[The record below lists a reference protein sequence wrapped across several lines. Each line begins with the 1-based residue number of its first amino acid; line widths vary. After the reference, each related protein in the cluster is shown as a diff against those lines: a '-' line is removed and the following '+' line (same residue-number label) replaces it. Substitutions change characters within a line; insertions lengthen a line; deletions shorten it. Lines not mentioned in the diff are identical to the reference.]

1 MSALPVLSPDLTD
14 RAAPGLLRADVWR
27 ADALAA
33 PRAQTLSSGDAA
45 LDAQLPGGG
54 WPVGALTE
62 LLQAPGAHNEWRLL
76 LPALARSGTGPV
88 VLVAPPHLPFAPALQ
103 AQGLQAQRLLW
114 LGAAD
119 SPDTAALWLSEQ
131 ALRCAAVYAVLAW
144 LPQVRPEQL
153 RRLQWAAAEHHKLL
167 FVLRPEVAQAQ
178 ASPAVLRLLLDV
190 ADSAALSVQ
199 ILKRRGPPLAE
210 PLHLAARA
218 PALLRVLASAKP
230 TTATTTTTTTTATAT
245 ATAEGESPVATS
257 AHIAREGLHKP
268 PSVIARPQ
276 AVAIYGFMD
285 CRVAVAPR
293 SDGKFV
299 IASAAKQSSS
309 LVESRT
315 DGSPRRCA
323 PRDDGYI
330 QSLPSLQT
338 RRAAT

>member
-1 MSALPVLSPDLTD
+1 MSALPVPSQSLPA

-27 ADALAA
+27 ADALAV
-33 PRAQTLSSGDAA
+33 PRAQTLPSGDAA

-76 LPALARSGTGPV
+76 LPALARSGSGPV

-103 AQGLQAQRLLW
+103 AQGLQAHRLLW

-131 ALRCAAVYAVLAW
+131 ALRCAAVDAVLAW

-167 FVLRPEVAQAQ
+167 FVLRPEAAQAQ
-178 ASPAVLRLLLDV
+178 ASPAVLRLLLGV
-190 ADSAALSVQ
+190 ANSAALSVQ
-199 ILKRRGPPLAE
+199 ILKRRGPPLADS
-210 PLHLAARA
+210 LHLAARPA
-218 PALLRVLASAKP
+218 ALLRVLASAKP
-230 TTATTTTTTTTATAT
+230 TTTTTT
-245 ATAEGESPVATS
+245 EGESPVSTS
-257 AHIAREGLHKP
+257 AHIATEGLHKP
-268 PSVIARPQ
+268 PS
-276 AVAIYGFMD
+276 
-285 CRVAVAPR
+285 
-293 SDGKFV
+293 V

-309 LVESRT
+309 LAQSHT

-323 PRDDGYI
+323 PRDDGRF
-330 QSLPSLQT
+330 PGLQA
-338 RRAAT
+338 RRAAS

>member
-1 MSALPVLSPDLTD
+1 MSALPVPSQSLPE

-33 PRAQTLSSGDAA
+33 PRAQTLPSGDAA

-76 LPALARSGTGPV
+76 LPALARSGSDPV
-88 VLVAPPHLPFAPALQ
+88 VLVAPPYLPFAPALQ

-131 ALRCAAVYAVLAW
+131 ALRCAAVDAVLAW

-167 FVLRPEVAQAQ
+167 FVLRPEAAQAQ

-190 ADSAALSVQ
+190 DYGAALSVQ
-199 ILKRRGPPLAE
+199 ILKRRGPPLAD
-210 PLHLAARA
+210 PLRLTARP
-218 PALLRVLASAKP
+218 PALLRVLASARP
-230 TTATTTTTTTTATAT
+230 TTTTTTTT
-245 ATAEGESPVATS
+245 EGESPVATS
-257 AHIAREGLHKP
+257 AHIATEGLHKP
-268 PSVIARPQ
+268 PS
-276 AVAIYGFMD
+276 
-285 CRVAVAPR
+285 
-293 SDGKFV
+293 V

-309 LVESRT
+309 LAPSRT
-315 DGSPRRCA
+315 DRSPRRCA
-323 PRDDGYI
+323 PRDDGRI
-330 QSLPSLQT
+330 QSFPTLQT
-338 RRAAT
+338 RRAAS

>member
-1 MSALPVLSPDLTD
+1 MSALPVPSHSLPE

-62 LLQAPGAHNEWRLL
+62 LLQAPGVYNEWRLL
-76 LPALARSGTGPV
+76 LPALAHSGTGPV
-88 VLVAPPHLPFAPALQ
+88 VLVAPPYLPFAPALQ

-119 SPDTAALWLSEQ
+119 SPDAAALWLSEQ
-131 ALRCAAVYAVLAW
+131 ALRCAAVDAVLVW

-167 FVLRPEVAQAQ
+167 FVLRPEAAQAQ
-178 ASPAVLRLLLDV
+178 ASPAVLRLLLSL
-190 ADSAALSVQ
+190 ADSAALSVE
-199 ILKRRGPPLAE
+199 ILKRRGPPLVE
-210 PLHLAARA
+210 PLRLTARPA
-218 PALLRVLASAKP
+218 ALLRVLASATP
-230 TTATTTTTTTTATAT
+230 MSTTTTTTECA
-245 ATAEGESPVATS
+245 SPVATS
-257 AHIAREGLHKP
+257 AHIATEGLHKP
-268 PSVIARPQ
+268 KS
-276 AVAIYGFMD
+276 
-285 CRVAVAPR
+285 
-293 SDGKFV
+293 V

-309 LVESRT
+309 LAQSHT

-323 PRDDGYI
+323 SRDDGRMQI
-330 QSLPSLQT
+330 FPSFQI
-338 RRAAT
+338 RRVAS

>member
-1 MSALPVLSPDLTD
+1 MSALPVHSQSLPA
-14 RAAPGLLRADVWR
+14 RAAPGLLRDDVWR

-33 PRAQTLSSGDAA
+33 PRAQTLPSGDAA
-45 LDAQLPGGG
+45 LDAQFPGGG

-76 LPALARSGTGPV
+76 LPALARSGSGPV
-88 VLVAPPHLPFAPALQ
+88 VLVAPPHLPFAPSLQ

-131 ALRCAAVYAVLAW
+131 ALRCAAVDAVLAW

-153 RRLQWAAAEHHKLL
+153 RLLQWAAAEHHKLL
-167 FVLRPEVAQAQ
+167 FVLRPEAAQAQ
-178 ASPAVLRLLLDV
+178 ASPAVLRLLLSL
-190 ADSAALSVQ
+190 ANSAALSVQ

-210 PLHLAARA
+210 PLQLTARP

-230 TTATTTTTTTTATAT
+230 KPTTTT
-245 ATAEGESPVATS
+245 EGESPVATS
-257 AHIAREGLHKP
+257 AHIATEGLHKP
-268 PSVIARPQ
+268 PS
-276 AVAIYGFMD
+276 
-285 CRVAVAPR
+285 
-293 SDGKFV
+293 V

-309 LVESRT
+309 LAQSHT

-323 PRDDGYI
+323 PRDDGRFPG
-330 QSLPSLQT
+330 LPT
-338 RRAAT
+338 RRAAS

>member
-1 MSALPVLSPDLTD
+1 MSALPVLSQSLPART
-14 RAAPGLLRADVWR
+14 APGLLRADVWR
-27 ADALAA
+27 ADALAV

-76 LPALARSGTGPV
+76 LPALARSGSGPV
-88 VLVAPPHLPFAPALQ
+88 VLVAPPYLPFAPALQ

-131 ALRCAAVYAVLAW
+131 ALRCAAVDAVLAW

-167 FVLRPEVAQAQ
+167 FVLRPEAAQAQ

-190 ADSAALSVQ
+190 DYGAALSVQ

-210 PLHLAARA
+210 PMHLAARA
-218 PALLRVLASAKP
+218 PALLRVLASAKTRL
-230 TTATTTTTTTTATAT
+230 TTDAGA
-245 ATAEGESPVATS
+245 SPVVAPVHTKS
-257 AHIAREGLHKP
+257 AHIA
-268 PSVIARPQ
+268 I
-276 AVAIYGFMD
+276 
-285 CRVAVAPR
+285 
-293 SDGKFV
+293 
-299 IASAAKQSSS
+299 
-309 LVESRT
+309 
-315 DGSPRRCA
+315 
-323 PRDDGYI
+323 
-330 QSLPSLQT
+330 LPT
-338 RRAAT
+338 RRSAS

>member
-1 MSALPVLSPDLTD
+1 MSALPVPSQSLPA

-45 LDAQLPGGG
+45 LDVQLPGGG

-76 LPALARSGTGPV
+76 LPALARSGSGPV
-88 VLVAPPHLPFAPALQ
+88 VLVAPPYVPFAPSLQ

-131 ALRCAAVYAVLAW
+131 ALRCAAVDAVLAW

-167 FVLRPEVAQAQ
+167 FVLRPEAAQAQ

-190 ADSAALSVQ
+190 DYGAALSVQ

-210 PLHLAARA
+210 PLLLGARA
-218 PALLRVLASAKP
+218 PALLRVLASAKTRP
-230 TTATTTTTTTTATAT
+230 TTTV
-245 ATAEGESPVATS
+245 EGESPVATS

-268 PSVIARPQ
+268 PSVIA
-276 AVAIYGFMD
+276 
-285 CRVAVAPR
+285 
-293 SDGKFV
+293 
-299 IASAAKQSSS
+299 SAAKQSSS
-309 LVESRT
+309 LAQSRS

-323 PRDDGYI
+323 PRDDGRFP
-330 QSLPSLQT
+330 SLPM
-338 RRAAT
+338 RRAAS

>member
-1 MSALPVLSPDLTD
+1 MSALPVPSLSLPE

-27 ADALAA
+27 AAALAA
-33 PRAQTLSSGDAA
+33 PRAQTLPSGDAA

-62 LLQAPGAHNEWRLL
+62 LLQAPGVHNEWRLL
-76 LPALARSGTGPV
+76 LPALARSGSGPV
-88 VLVAPPHLPFAPALQ
+88 VLVAPPYLPFAPALQ

-131 ALRCAAVYAVLAW
+131 ALRCAAVDAVLAW

-167 FVLRPEVAQAQ
+167 FVLRPEAAQAQ

-190 ADSAALSVQ
+190 DYGAALSVQ

-210 PLHLAARA
+210 PMHLAARA

-230 TTATTTTTTTTATAT
+230 TATT
-245 ATAEGESPVATS
+245 EGESLVATS
-257 AHIAREGLHKP
+257 AHIASEGLHQP
-268 PSVIARPQ
+268 GS
-276 AVAIYGFMD
+276 
-285 CRVAVAPR
+285 
-293 SDGKFV
+293 V

-309 LVESRT
+309 LAQSRT

-323 PRDDGYI
+323 PRDDGRF
-330 QSLPSLQT
+330 PSLQA
-338 RRAAT
+338 RRAAS

>member
-1 MSALPVLSPDLTD
+1 MSALPVPSHSLPA

-114 LGAAD
+114 LGVAD

-131 ALRCAAVYAVLAW
+131 ALRCAAVDAVLAW

-199 ILKRRGPPLAE
+199 ILKRRGSPLAE

-230 TTATTTTTTTTATAT
+230 RPTKGAGASPITTPVRTTFAR
-245 ATAEGESPVATS
+245 
-257 AHIAREGLHKP
+257 IAIL
-268 PSVIARPQ
+268 RP
-276 AVAIYGFMD
+276 
-285 CRVAVAPR
+285 
-293 SDGKFV
+293 
-299 IASAAKQSSS
+299 
-309 LVESRT
+309 
-315 DGSPRRCA
+315 
-323 PRDDGYI
+323 
-330 QSLPSLQT
+330 
-338 RRAAT
+338 RRAAS

>member
-1 MSALPVLSPDLTD
+1 MSALPVPSQSLPE

-33 PRAQTLSSGDAA
+33 PRAQTLPSGDAA

-76 LPALARSGTGPV
+76 LPALARSGSGPV
-88 VLVAPPHLPFAPALQ
+88 VLVAPPYLPFAPALQ

-131 ALRCAAVYAVLAW
+131 ALRCAAVDAVLAW

-167 FVLRPEVAQAQ
+167 FVLRPEAAQAQ

-190 ADSAALSVQ
+190 DYGAALSVQ
-199 ILKRRGPPLAE
+199 ILKRRGPPLAD
-210 PLHLAARA
+210 PLRLTARP
-218 PALLRVLASAKP
+218 PALLRVLASARP
-230 TTATTTTTTTTATAT
+230 TTTTTTTT
-245 ATAEGESPVATS
+245 EGESPVATS
-257 AHIAREGLHKP
+257 AHIATEGLHKP
-268 PSVIARPQ
+268 PS
-276 AVAIYGFMD
+276 
-285 CRVAVAPR
+285 
-293 SDGKFV
+293 V

-309 LVESRT
+309 LAPSRT
-315 DGSPRRCA
+315 DRSPRRCA
-323 PRDDGYI
+323 PRDDGRI
-330 QSLPSLQT
+330 QSFPTLQT
-338 RRAAT
+338 RRAAS